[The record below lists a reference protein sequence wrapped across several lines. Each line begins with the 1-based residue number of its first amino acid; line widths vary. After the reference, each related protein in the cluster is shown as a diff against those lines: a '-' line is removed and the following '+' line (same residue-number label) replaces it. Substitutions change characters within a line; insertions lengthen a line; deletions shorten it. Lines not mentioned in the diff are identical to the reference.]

1 MNGGINENK
10 SSYDI
15 DMKSEDFG
23 STSQMDINDIED
35 ADCTIDLINKNFEKG
50 DSDTK
55 DNSNNNSDEKIK
67 KEFKP

>member
-1 MNGGINENK
+1 
-10 SSYDI
+10 
-15 DMKSEDFG
+15 MKSEDFG

-35 ADCTIDLINKNFEKG
+35 ADCTIDLISKNFEKG